1 MNNVRLHSCNSVDAQ
16 EDRLLAVSDL
26 TQAKNLVFLVE
37 NVDRSNQDEDE
48 SFVADCTV
56 LVNKNV
62 VDLAHLIA
70 LEAYVV
76 TLTEDTPAQV
86 PRQVAVSDLGGGG
99 RGERG
104 EEMGIRFTAR
114 FSRLCAGLADS
125 PVRKGELIGVLQC
138 ASAEPIEFIHTV
150 LLNICRA

>member
-37 NVDRSNQDEDE
+37 NVDRRNQDENE
-48 SFVADCTV
+48 YIVADCTV
-56 LVNKNV
+56 FVNKNV

-70 LEAYVV
+70 LEAHVV

-86 PRQVAVSDLGGGG
+86 PRQAAVSDLGGGWW
-99 RGERG
+99 GERG
-104 EEMGIRFTAR
+104 EKWCIRLTAR
-114 FSRLCAGLADS
+114 LSRLCAGLADS

-138 ASAEPIEFIHTV
+138 ASTEPIDFIHTV
-150 LLNICRA
+150 LLNICPA